1 MHRGRGAGGAI
12 RRTRALSEIV
22 GTLMLVLIVVAA
34 ATAFSFFVASYESQ
48 LLAQETA
55 NHDRSLEAVNMLA
68 VHTKPVKPGS
78 TILGNLSLTFASAD
92 VNTMQID
99 DILIDGNVVVS
110 YGLTYLSNGTNTE
123 IGILAGEGN
132 ASFLLF
138 SLHEVT
144 VTFDLNN
151 TTSLFSFLSSDEIP
165 SASSY
170 LVVEIQT
177 VLGNDFRFTYVPPTP
192 LADLT
197 FVQSI
202 VGGVITEIP
211 VLDGTHSFQQGTNS
225 TIVAWQWLVTNE
237 TTSRMW
243 LASGAQFEL
252 TNLSASDSYAAVLTV
267 YNSIGLFAV
276 APAIGVPG

>member
-1 MHRGRGAGGAI
+1 MHRGRGERRAI
-12 RRTRALSEIV
+12 RQARGLSEIV

-55 NHDRSLEAVNMLA
+55 NHNRSLEAVNMLA
-68 VHTKPVKPGS
+68 VHTKPVSPGS

-99 DILIDGNVVVS
+99 NILIDGNVIVS
-110 YGLTYLSNGTNTE
+110 YGLTYLSNGTSTNV
-123 IGILAGEGN
+123 GILSGEGN

-151 TTSLFSFLSSDEIP
+151 TTALFSFLSADEIP

-225 TIVAWQWLVTNE
+225 TIVAWQWLVTNT
-237 TTSRMW
+237 TTSRTW
-243 LASGAQFEL
+243 QATGAQFEL
-252 TNLSASDSYAAVLTV
+252 TNLSAADTYTAVLTV
-267 YNSIGLFAV
+267 FNSIGLFAV